1 MKINDAVFDLIIKG
15 AYIVD
20 GRGGPGFFGDIGVR
34 GERIA
39 ALGSIPTAR
48 GHRVILAEGLAA
60 CPGFVDIHSH
70 SDYHLLLNPQAESSI
85 RQGVTLEIGGNCGYS
100 AAPIWGEWLQE
111 RAEAYR
117 KVYGLDLEVKRE
129 PAEGLPY
136 LRPSEYF
143 AHLEGLGISV
153 NFGLLIGHNTI
164 RGSAMGG
171 AARPPTSQELSAM
184 AEAVRDGMREGALGL
199 STGMVYQPACF
210 ARPSEVIALAKV
222 VREERGTLT
231 AHIRSEGDN
240 LLEAIQEILFVAKE
254 AEVPLQ
260 ISHLK
265 TYGEANWGKL
275 QEAFLLIEEA
285 RALGQDVTADRYP
298 YTAANTGLKIVL
310 PRWAV
315 EGGKRE
321 QVERLKDPTV
331 REKIKAELREKPV
344 RYWGN
349 VMISEVASERN
360 RRYEGLRLD
369 EAASLARQD
378 PIDFVLD
385 LLFEE
390 EGFVDAIFFAMSE
403 ENLKRILQ
411 KPYVMIGSDSGCRAH
426 YGPLS
431 RGRPHPRTF
440 GTFPRILGKYVR
452 EEGLLDLETAIKKM
466 TWDPCRKLRIEDR
479 GLLEPGCYADI
490 VLFDREA
497 VKDLAT
503 YEEPIRYPEGVRYVL
518 VNGHITVE
526 EGEHTGVR
534 AGKVIRFNVRG
545 SRFNVA
551 L

>member
-1 MKINDAVFDLIIKG
+1 MKINDAVPSASLRTSFDLIIKG

-20 GRGGPGFFGDIGVR
+20 GRGGPGFLGDIGVR

-39 ALGSIPTAR
+39 ALGSIPAAR
-48 GHRVILAEGLAA
+48 GHRVIAAEGLVAS
-60 CPGFVDIHSH
+60 PGFVDIHSH

-100 AAPIWGEWLQE
+100 AAPIWGEWLLE
-111 RAEAYR
+111 RAEAYQ
-117 KVYGLDLEVKRE
+117 KVYGLDLPWE
-129 PAEGLPY
+129 
-136 LRPSEYF
+136 RPSEYF

-153 NFGLLIGHNTI
+153 NFGLLMGHNTL

-184 AEAVRDGMREGALGL
+184 AEAARQGMREGALGL
-199 STGMVYQPACF
+199 STGLVYQPACF
-210 ARPSEVIALAKV
+210 AKPSELVALAKV
-222 VREERGTLT
+222 VREEGGILT
-231 AHIRSEGDN
+231 AHIRNEGDQ
-240 LLEAIQEILFVAKE
+240 LLEALQEILFIAKE

-265 TYGEANWGKL
+265 TYRETNWGKL

-298 YTAANTGLKIVL
+298 YTAANTGLQAVL

-321 QVERLKDPTV
+321 QVDRLKDPTA
-331 REKIKAELREKPV
+331 RGKIKAELREKPV

-369 EAASLARQD
+369 EAASLAGQD

-385 LLFEE
+385 LLAEE
-390 EGFVDAIFFAMSE
+390 EGFVDAIFFTMSE

-440 GTFPRILGKYVR
+440 GTFPRILGRYVR
-452 EEGLLDLETAIKKM
+452 EEGLLNLETAIKKM
-466 TWDPCRKLRIEDR
+466 TWDPCRKLKIEDR
-479 GLLEPGCYADI
+479 GLLEVGCYADI

-503 YEEPIRYPEGVRYVL
+503 YEEPIRYPEGIRYVL
-518 VNGHITVE
+518 VNGQITVE
-526 EGEHTGVR
+526 EGEHTGVT
-534 AGKVIRFNVRG
+534 AGKVIREGR
-545 SRFNVA
+545 
-551 L
+551 